1 MEEASA
7 SITEIIDTC
16 IDLSYKSKMKD
27 SVFFD
32 GVDEKLIG
40 SLSNFLKSL
49 ENFFERYYNFVG

>member
-16 IDLSYKSKMKD
+16 IDLSYKSEMKD

-32 GVDEKLIG
+32 GVDEKLIA

-49 ENFFERYYNFVG
+49 ENFFERLYNFVG

>member
-16 IDLSYKSKMKD
+16 IDLSYKSEVKD

-49 ENFFERYYNFVG
+49 ENFFERYNFVG

>member
-16 IDLSYKSKMKD
+16 IDLSYKSEVKD
-27 SVFFD
+27 WMFFD

>member
-16 IDLSYKSKMKD
+16 IDLSYKSEVKD

>member
-16 IDLSYKSKMKD
+16 IDLSYKSEMKD

-49 ENFFERYYNFVG
+49 ENFFERYNFVG

>member
-16 IDLSYKSKMKD
+16 IDLSYKSEMKD

>member
-1 MEEASA
+1 MDQAFA
-7 SITEIIDTC
+7 SITEVIDTW
-16 IDLSYKSKMKD
+16 IDLSYMSEKKD

>member
-16 IDLSYKSKMKD
+16 IDLSYKSEMKD

-32 GVDEKLIG
+32 GVDEKLIA

-49 ENFFERYYNFVG
+49 ENFFER

>member
-1 MEEASA
+1 MDQAFA

-16 IDLSYKSKMKD
+16 IDLSYKSEMKD

>member
-7 SITEIIDTC
+7 SITEIIDTF
-16 IDLSYKSKMKD
+16 IDLSYKSEMKD

-49 ENFFERYYNFVG
+49 ENFFER

>member
-16 IDLSYKSKMKD
+16 IDLSYKSEMKD

-40 SLSNFLKSL
+40 V
-49 ENFFERYYNFVG
+49 VGHVL